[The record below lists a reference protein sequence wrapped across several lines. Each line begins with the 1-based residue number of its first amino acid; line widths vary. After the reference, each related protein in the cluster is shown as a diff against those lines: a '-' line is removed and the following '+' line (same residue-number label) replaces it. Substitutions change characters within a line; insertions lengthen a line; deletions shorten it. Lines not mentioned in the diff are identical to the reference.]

1 MSDVEVWCTSGCLE
15 WMLLA
20 LPVNLW
26 TTFWEAMHLLLG
38 PGVISPSLRNF
49 FLKSWQPDRCGF
61 NDVRDLRSGCSVAHC
76 VVHGI
81 ACPVPKPDFLI
92 GSPECKDWS
101 LFGRRRKFCG
111 PGWESD
117 SAWLDEIESRK
128 PPVFVEEN
136 VPVKSDE
143 RLKARLAALYII
155 HVFTL
160 DGVEECG
167 ARRHR
172 QFILG
177 RTNLSFF
184 HTF

>member
-1 MSDVEVWCTSGCLE
+1 MDAAGFACQLVDNILGGNAFAVGAWCD
-15 WMLLA
+15 
-20 LPVNLW
+20 
-26 TTFWEAMHLLLG
+26 
-38 PGVISPSLRNF
+38 ISKPAQF

-177 RTNLSFF
+177 RTNLSFC